1 MIFDKLFKKD
11 KAPVTEKPTE
21 RSAKVDYYA
30 EGVAHFNAGH
40 YTQAMEYFQAAVSD
54 NPKSSHPYLK
64 LAESYMA
71 IGKQKEAI
79 ATLYRLLASDPSN
92 SSAQKMLQEMHQ
104 QFQTEADVLSNNS
117 AQKVSTAGQNKV
129 AFNLDDEFERIK
141 RKTQQQNND
150 DPHFTVIDTSINS
163 SSPRTNYGAT
173 EPYNPYLDLADYKI
187 PDFDLLADSDGFKQ
201 LLQSDE
207 YQQSSAKIPIVMG
220 VGDDGKPIVEDLT
233 KMPHLMIA
241 GMTNYGAPTFLNG
254 LLLSILFMKHPADV
268 KLVMMGDKRL
278 QLSAWPQLDKH
289 FLAVVANRKDT
300 PVIDDKKDALRIL
313 KSLSI
318 EMDSRFDLMKAA
330 RVRRFDDYNET
341 FCQRKL
347 DPQFGHRYL
356 QNVVVVIFE
365 LNGLWDREFEDELC
379 HLSHLAHTVG
389 IHIVTLTNQP
399 LIYTPEIQAN
409 IPTRLAFKVSRLAE
423 SNAILGESGAQNL
436 KQIGE
441 AIYKSPLE
449 AGKHIKCLSISDDDI
464 ENVVGFISKQRGF
477 FDTFEL
483 PEYYFDDEEIPFDWS
498 AKDEFF
504 NDAARLVVAS
514 QFGSTSL
521 LQRKLQLGYNRS
533 GRIIDQL
540 EAAGIVGPYN
550 GSKAR
555 EVLVHDEVKL
565 EELLRRL

>member
-11 KAPVTEKPTE
+11 KDSGKTTETKPV
-21 RSAKVDYYA
+21 SAVDYYA
-30 EGVAHFNAGH
+30 EGKAQFNAGH
-40 YTQAMEYFQAAVSD
+40 YTQAMEYFQAAIAE
-54 NPKSSHPYLK
+54 HPERENAYLK
-64 LAESYMA
+64 LAETFLAM
-71 IGKQKEAI
+71 GKQKEASS
-79 ATLYRLLASDPSN
+79 TLYKLLARYPESTQ
-92 SSAQKMLQEMHQ
+92 AQEMLKKCQ
-104 QFQTEADVLSNNS
+104 PKPAPEPTQKKDDVYFSI
-117 AQKVSTAGQNKV
+117 
-129 AFNLDDEFERIK
+129 DDEFDADALRLFTPQK
-141 RKTQQQNND
+141 PSPVNPPKVPQPAPPQPRHFPSND
-150 DPHFTVIDTSINS
+150 
-163 SSPRTNYGAT
+163 
-173 EPYNPYLDLADYKI
+173 PYLELPNYKI
-187 PDFDLLADSDGFKQ
+187 PQVDLLSDSDEFKQ
-201 LLQSDE
+201 MLLSDE
-207 YQQSSAKIPIVMG
+207 YQKSTAKLPIVMG
-220 VGDDGKPIVEDLT
+220 WGEDGKPDVEDLT

-268 KLVMMGDKRL
+268 KLVLMGDKRL

-289 FLAVVANRKDT
+289 FLAVVANQKDT
-300 PVIDDKKDALRIL
+300 PVIDDKKDALRVL
-313 KSLSI
+313 KSLGI
-318 EMDSRFDLMKAA
+318 EMDARFDLMKAA
-330 RVRRFDDYNET
+330 QVRRFDDYNEA

-521 LQRKLQLGYNRS
+521 LQRKLSLGYNRA

>member
-11 KAPVTEKPTE
+11 KDSGKSTEAKPV
-21 RSAKVDYYA
+21 SKVDYYA
-30 EGVAHFNAGH
+30 EGKSQFHAGH
-40 YTQAMEYFQAAVSD
+40 YPQAMEYFQAAIAE
-54 NPKSSHPYLK
+54 HPERENAYLK
-64 LAESYMA
+64 LADTFLA
-71 IGKQKEAI
+71 LGKQKEATS
-79 ATLYRLLASDPSN
+79 TLYKLLARYPD
-92 SSAQKMLQEMHQ
+92 SAQAQEMLKKCQ
-104 QFQTEADVLSNNS
+104 PKLSPEPPQKKYDVSFDIDEEFDADALRLFTPQKPSPVNPPKAPQPAPPQPRHFSSN
-117 AQKVSTAGQNKV
+117 
-129 AFNLDDEFERIK
+129 
-141 RKTQQQNND
+141 
-150 DPHFTVIDTSINS
+150 DPYD
-163 SSPRTNYGAT
+163 
-173 EPYNPYLDLADYKI
+173 PYLELPNYKI
-187 PDFDLLADSDGFKQ
+187 PQVDLLSDSDEFKQ
-201 LLQSDE
+201 MLLSDE
-207 YQQSSAKIPIVMG
+207 YQKSTAKLPIVMG
-220 VGDDGKPIVEDLT
+220 WGEDGKPDVEDLA

-254 LLLSILFMKHPADV
+254 LLLSILFKKHPADV

-330 RVRRFDDYNET
+330 RVRRFDDYNEA

-389 IHIVTLTNQP
+389 IHIVTQTNQP

-498 AKDEFF
+498 AKDECF

-521 LQRKLQLGYNRS
+521 LQRKLQLGYNRA

-540 EAAGIVGPYN
+540 EAAGIVGPSN

-555 EVLVHDEVKL
+555 DVLIHDEVKL

>member
-1 MIFDKLFKKD
+1 MIFDKLFKRDKD
-11 KAPVTEKPTE
+11 SGKTTKTK
-21 RSAKVDYYA
+21 SASTVDYYA
-30 EGVAHFNAGH
+30 EGKAQFITGH
-40 YTQAMEYFQAAVSD
+40 YTQAMEYFQAAIAE
-54 NPKSSHPYLK
+54 HPERENAYLK
-64 LAESYMA
+64 LAETFLA
-71 IGKQKEAI
+71 IGKQKEASS
-79 ATLYRLLASDPSN
+79 TLYKLLARYPESTQ
-92 SSAQKMLQEMHQ
+92 AQEMLKKCQ
-104 QFQTEADVLSNNS
+104 PKPVLETPQKKEDVSFDIDKEFDADALRLFGN
-117 AQKVSTAGQNKV
+117 A
-129 AFNLDDEFERIK
+129 
-141 RKTQQQNND
+141 
-150 DPHFTVIDTSINS
+150 
-163 SSPRTNYGAT
+163 SSPQKPNPVCPPTAPKPAPPQPRHFSSND
-173 EPYNPYLDLADYKI
+173 PYDPYLELPNYKI
-187 PDFDLLADSDGFKQ
+187 PQVDLLSDSDEFKQ
-201 LLQSDE
+201 MLLSDE
-207 YQQSSAKIPIVMG
+207 YQKSTAKLPIVMG
-220 VGDDGKPIVEDLT
+220 WGEDGKPDVEDLA

-254 LLLSILFMKHPADV
+254 LLLSILFKKHPADV
-268 KLVMMGDKRL
+268 KLVLMGDKRL

-330 RVRRFDDYNET
+330 RVRRFDDYNEA

-483 PEYYFDDEEIPFDWS
+483 PEFYFDDEEIPFDWS

-521 LQRKLQLGYNRS
+521 LQRKLQLGYNRA

-540 EAAGIVGPYN
+540 EAAGIVGPSN
-550 GSKAR
+550 GSKPR
-555 EVLVHDEVKL
+555 DVLIHDEVSL
-565 EELLRRL
+565 EELLKSL

>member
-11 KAPVTEKPTE
+11 KDSGKTTETKPV
-21 RSAKVDYYA
+21 SAVDYYA
-30 EGVAHFNAGH
+30 EGKAQFNAGR
-40 YTQAMEYFQAAVSD
+40 YTQAMEYFQAAISE
-54 NPKSSHPYLK
+54 HPERENAYLK
-64 LAESYMA
+64 LAETFLA
-71 IGKQKEAI
+71 IGKQKEASS
-79 ATLYRLLASDPSN
+79 TLYKLLARYPESTQ
-92 SSAQKMLQEMHQ
+92 AQEMLKKCQ
-104 QFQTEADVLSNNS
+104 PKPAPEPTQKKDDVYFSI
-117 AQKVSTAGQNKV
+117 
-129 AFNLDDEFERIK
+129 DDEFDADALRLFTPQK
-141 RKTQQQNND
+141 PSPVNSPKAPQPAPPQPRHFSSND
-150 DPHFTVIDTSINS
+150 
-163 SSPRTNYGAT
+163 
-173 EPYNPYLDLADYKI
+173 PYDPYLELPNYKI
-187 PDFDLLADSDGFKQ
+187 PQVDLLSDSDEFKQ
-201 LLQSDE
+201 MLLSDE
-207 YQQSSAKIPIVMG
+207 YQKSTAKLPIVMG
-220 VGDDGKPIVEDLT
+220 WGEDGKPDVEDLA

-254 LLLSILFMKHPADV
+254 LLLSILFKKHPADV
-268 KLVMMGDKRL
+268 KLVLMGDKRL
-278 QLSAWPQLDKH
+278 QLSPWPQLDKH

-330 RVRRFDDYNET
+330 RVRRFDDYNEA

-441 AIYKSPLE
+441 SIYKSPLE

-483 PEYYFDDEEIPFDWS
+483 PDYYFDDEEIPFDWS

-521 LQRKLQLGYNRS
+521 LQRKLQLGYNRA

-540 EAAGIVGPYN
+540 EAAGIVGPSN
-550 GSKAR
+550 GSKPR
-555 EVLVHDEVKL
+555 DVLIHDEVKL
-565 EELLRRL
+565 EELLRKL

>member
-11 KAPVTEKPTE
+11 KAPTTGKPTE
-21 RSAKVDYYA
+21 QSPKVDYYA
-30 EGVAHFNAGH
+30 EGKSQFNAGH
-40 YTQAMEYFQAAVSD
+40 YPQAMEYFQAAIAE
-54 NPKSSHPYLK
+54 HPERENAYLK
-64 LAESYMA
+64 LAETFLAM
-71 IGKQKEAI
+71 GKQKEASS
-79 ATLYRLLASDPSN
+79 TLYKLLARYPESTQ
-92 SSAQKMLQEMHQ
+92 AQEMLKKCQ
-104 QFQTEADVLSNNS
+104 PKPTPEPPRKRDDVSFS
-117 AQKVSTAGQNKV
+117 I
-129 AFNLDDEFERIK
+129 DDEFARLNSG
-141 RKTQQQNND
+141 TVSNNQP
-150 DPHFTVIDTSINS
+150 DPVFTVVDPPTTPQPAPPQPRHFS
-163 SSPRTNYGAT
+163 SND
-173 EPYNPYLDLADYKI
+173 PYDPYLELPNYKI
-187 PDFDLLADSDGFKQ
+187 PQVDLLSDSDEFKQ
-201 LLQSDE
+201 MLLSDE
-207 YQQSSAKIPIVMG
+207 YQKSTAKLPIVMG
-220 VGDDGKPIVEDLT
+220 WGEDGKPDVEDLA

-254 LLLSILFMKHPADV
+254 LLLSILFKKHPADV
-268 KLVMMGDKRL
+268 KLVLMGDKRL
-278 QLSAWPQLDKH
+278 QLSPWPQLDKY

-300 PVIDDKKDALRIL
+300 PVIDEKKDALRIL

-330 RVRRFDDYNET
+330 RVRRFDDYNEA

-389 IHIVTLTNQP
+389 IHVVTLTNQP

-498 AKDEFF
+498 AKDECF

-521 LQRKLQLGYNRS
+521 LQRKLQLGYNRA

-540 EAAGIVGPYN
+540 EAAGIVGPTN

-555 EVLVHDEVKL
+555 DVLIHDEVKL

>member
-11 KAPVTEKPTE
+11 KDSSKTTETKPV
-21 RSAKVDYYA
+21 SAVDYYA
-30 EGVAHFNAGH
+30 EGKAQFNAGH
-40 YTQAMEYFQAAVSD
+40 YTQAMEYFQAAIAE
-54 NPKSSHPYLK
+54 HPERENAYLK
-64 LAESYMA
+64 LADSFLA
-71 IGKQKEAI
+71 IGKQKEASS
-79 ATLYRLLASDPSN
+79 TLYQLLALYPESTQ
-92 SSAQKMLQEMHQ
+92 AQEMLKKCQ
-104 QFQTEADVLSNNS
+104 PKPAPEPPQKKDDVS
-117 AQKVSTAGQNKV
+117 
-129 AFNLDDEFERIK
+129 FDIDDEFDADALRLFTPQIT
-141 RKTQQQNND
+141 RTVCPPTAPQPIPPQPRHFSSND
-150 DPHFTVIDTSINS
+150 
-163 SSPRTNYGAT
+163 
-173 EPYNPYLDLADYKI
+173 PYDPYLELPNYKI
-187 PDFDLLADSDGFKQ
+187 PQVDLLSDSDEFKQ
-201 LLQSDE
+201 MLLSDE
-207 YQQSSAKIPIVMG
+207 YQKSTAKLPIVMG
-220 VGDDGKPIVEDLT
+220 WGEDGKPDVEDLA

-254 LLLSILFMKHPADV
+254 LLLSILFKKHPADV

-289 FLAVVANRKDT
+289 FLAVVAKRKDT
-300 PVIDDKKDALRIL
+300 PIIDDKKDALRIL

-356 QNVVVVIFE
+356 PNIVVVVFE
-365 LNGLWDREFEDELC
+365 LNSLLDREVENELC

-399 LIYTPEIQAN
+399 LIYTPEIRTN

-483 PEYYFDDEEIPFDWS
+483 LEYYFDDEEIPFDWS

-521 LQRKLQLGYNRS
+521 LQRKLQLEYNRA

>member
-11 KAPVTEKPTE
+11 KDSGKSTETKPVST
-21 RSAKVDYYA
+21 VDYYA
-30 EGVAHFNAGH
+30 EGKAQFNAGR
-40 YTQAMEYFQAAVSD
+40 YTQAMEYFQAAIAE
-54 NPKSSHPYLK
+54 HPERENAYLK
-64 LAESYMA
+64 LAETFLAM
-71 IGKQKEAI
+71 GKQKEASS
-79 ATLYRLLASDPSN
+79 TLYKLLARYPESTQ
-92 SSAQKMLQEMHQ
+92 AQEMLKKCQ
-104 QFQTEADVLSNNS
+104 PKPAPEPTQKKDDVSFS
-117 AQKVSTAGQNKV
+117 I
-129 AFNLDDEFERIK
+129 DDEFDADALRLFTPQK
-141 RKTQQQNND
+141 PGSVNPPKAPQPAPPQPRHFSSND
-150 DPHFTVIDTSINS
+150 
-163 SSPRTNYGAT
+163 
-173 EPYNPYLDLADYKI
+173 PYDPYLELPNYKI
-187 PDFDLLADSDGFKQ
+187 PQVDLLSDSDEFKQ
-201 LLQSDE
+201 MLLSDE
-207 YQQSSAKIPIVMG
+207 YQKSTAKLPIVMG
-220 VGDDGKPIVEDLT
+220 WGEDGKPDVEDLA

-254 LLLSILFMKHPADV
+254 LLLSILFKKHPADV
-268 KLVMMGDKRL
+268 KLVLMGDKRL
-278 QLSAWPQLDKH
+278 QLSPWPQLDKH

-330 RVRRFDDYNET
+330 RVRRFDDYNEA

-389 IHIVTLTNQP
+389 IHIVTLTHQP

-441 AIYKSPLE
+441 SIYKSPLE

-521 LQRKLQLGYNRS
+521 LQRKLQLGYNRA

-540 EAAGIVGPYN
+540 EAAGIVGPSN
-550 GSKAR
+550 GSKPR
-555 EVLVHDEVKL
+555 DVLIHDEVKL
-565 EELLRRL
+565 EELLRKL

>member
-11 KAPVTEKPTE
+11 KDSGKTTETKPV
-21 RSAKVDYYA
+21 SAVDYYA
-30 EGVAHFNAGH
+30 EGKAQFNAGR
-40 YTQAMEYFQAAVSD
+40 YTQAMEYFQAAISE
-54 NPKSSHPYLK
+54 HPERENAYLK
-64 LAESYMA
+64 LAETFLA
-71 IGKQKEAI
+71 IGKQKEASS
-79 ATLYRLLASDPSN
+79 TLYKLLARYPESTQ
-92 SSAQKMLQEMHQ
+92 AQEMLKKCQ
-104 QFQTEADVLSNNS
+104 PKPAPEPTQKKDDVYFSI
-117 AQKVSTAGQNKV
+117 
-129 AFNLDDEFERIK
+129 DDEFDADALRLFTPQK
-141 RKTQQQNND
+141 PSPVNSPKAPQPAPPQPRHFSSND
-150 DPHFTVIDTSINS
+150 
-163 SSPRTNYGAT
+163 
-173 EPYNPYLDLADYKI
+173 PYDPYLELPNYKI
-187 PDFDLLADSDGFKQ
+187 PQVDLLSDSDEFKQ
-201 LLQSDE
+201 MLLSDE
-207 YQQSSAKIPIVMG
+207 YQKSTAKLPIVMG
-220 VGDDGKPIVEDLT
+220 WGEDGKPDVEDLA

-254 LLLSILFMKHPADV
+254 LLLSILFKKHPADV
-268 KLVMMGDKRL
+268 KLVLMGDKRL
-278 QLSAWPQLDKH
+278 QLSPWPQLDKH

-330 RVRRFDDYNET
+330 RVRRFDDYNEA

-441 AIYKSPLE
+441 SIYKSPLE

-521 LQRKLQLGYNRS
+521 LQRKLQLGYNRA

-540 EAAGIVGPYN
+540 EAAGIVGPSN
-550 GSKAR
+550 GSKPR
-555 EVLVHDEVKL
+555 DVLIHDEVKL
-565 EELLRRL
+565 EELLRKL

>member
-1 MIFDKLFKKD
+1 MIFDKLFKRDKD
-11 KAPVTEKPTE
+11 SGKNTEPEPV
-21 RSAKVDYYA
+21 SAVDYYA
-30 EGVAHFNAGH
+30 EGKAQFNAGH
-40 YTQAMEYFQAAVSD
+40 YTQAMEYFQAAIAE
-54 NPKSSHPYLK
+54 HPERENAYLK
-64 LAESYMA
+64 LAETFLAMD
-71 IGKQKEAI
+71 KQKEASS
-79 ATLYRLLASDPSN
+79 TLYKLLARYPESTQ
-92 SSAQKMLQEMHQ
+92 AQEMLKKCQ
-104 QFQTEADVLSNNS
+104 PKPAPEPTQKKDDVYFSI
-117 AQKVSTAGQNKV
+117 
-129 AFNLDDEFERIK
+129 DDEFDADALRLFTPQK
-141 RKTQQQNND
+141 PSPVNSPKAPQPAPPQPRHFSSND
-150 DPHFTVIDTSINS
+150 
-163 SSPRTNYGAT
+163 
-173 EPYNPYLDLADYKI
+173 PYDPYLELPNYKI
-187 PDFDLLADSDGFKQ
+187 PQVDLLSDSDEFKQ
-201 LLQSDE
+201 MLLSDE
-207 YQQSSAKIPIVMG
+207 YQKSTAKLPIVMG
-220 VGDDGKPIVEDLT
+220 WGEDGKLDVEDLA

-254 LLLSILFMKHPADV
+254 LLLSILFKKHPADV
-268 KLVMMGDKRL
+268 KLVLMGDKRL
-278 QLSAWPQLDKH
+278 QLSPWPQLDKH
-289 FLAVVANRKDT
+289 FLAVVANQKDS
-300 PVIDDKKDALRIL
+300 PVIDDKKDALRVL
-313 KSLSI
+313 KSLGI
-318 EMDSRFDLMKAA
+318 EMDARFDLMKAA
-330 RVRRFDDYNET
+330 RVRRFDDYNEA

-399 LIYTPEIQAN
+399 LIYTHEIQAN

-464 ENVVGFISKQRGF
+464 ENVVGFISKQPGF

-483 PEYYFDDEEIPFDWS
+483 PEFYFDDEEIPFDWS

-521 LQRKLQLGYNRS
+521 LQRKLQLGYNRA

-540 EAAGIVGPYN
+540 EAAGIVGPSN
-550 GSKAR
+550 GSKLR
-555 EVLVHDEVKL
+555 DVLIHDEVKL